1 MSGSLES
8 YVGQPVIIVSCD
20 GRCFSGTL
28 KGKFNLNSLR
38 RMNGKQLVKC
48 VNITYY

>member
-8 YVGQPVIIVSCD
+8 YVGQPVIILSCD

-28 KGKFNLNSLR
+28 KGKHD
-38 RMNGKQLVKC
+38 
-48 VNITYY
+48 